1 MPEDVSAMSAELAG
15 NPDSLVFLQL
25 GEKLRLAGQ
34 LDAAARVAT
43 AGVERHPVLAEAR
56 DLYARILAD
65 VGRLRDAQA
74 LWTEALVL
82 DPRNL
87 GARKGLGYLSFRA
100 GDWDAALDHLESALA
115 VDPSDRSIVGA
126 LSSIRT
132 AFAELEIQAARLEA
146 AVFSG
151 LEGAEAKMLLADDR
165 GLVLGGRIADRHGQ
179 DRSQQVSAHL
189 AGIAQEAERACRILN
204 LGSWQWI
211 AGEATEGNIHVTQP
225 TERSL
230 LILVRDS
237 SIPSGRMIWIA
248 ERAAAAA
255 RKWLEE
261 QAS

>member
-100 GDWDAALDHLESALA
+100 DDWDAALDHLESALA
-115 VDPSDRSIVGA
+115 VDPTDRSIVGA

-261 QAS
+261 QAR

>member
-1 MPEDVSAMSAELAG
+1 MPEDVSAMFAELAG

-100 GDWDAALDHLESALA
+100 GDWDTALDHLESALA

-211 AGEATEGNIHVTQP
+211 AGEATESNIHVTQP

-230 LILVRDS
+230 LLLVRDS
-237 SIPSGRMIWIA
+237 SIPYGRMAWIA

-255 RKWLEE
+255 RK
-261 QAS
+261 